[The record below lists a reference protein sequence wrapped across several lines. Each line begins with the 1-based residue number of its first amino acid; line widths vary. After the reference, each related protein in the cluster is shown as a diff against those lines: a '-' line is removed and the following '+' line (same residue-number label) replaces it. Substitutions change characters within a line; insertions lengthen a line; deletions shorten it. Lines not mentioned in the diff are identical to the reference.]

1 MLTPVA
7 DPQWLQVDL
16 GPVRQ
21 IYRVTLGV
29 NAAASDIFGCA
40 ASLAAD
46 PDMCAA
52 LDRHVATLPAS
63 RQADPSQYYKAAPA
77 NHYARFWDDV
87 AGRSSF
93 ISHDDPQWLLVAV
106 GW

>member
-1 MLTPVA
+1 MTPSSPTQVCRSRFCEPRRFHVQLLTPVA

-21 IYRVTLGV
+21 INRVTLGV
-29 NAAASDIFGCA
+29 NAATSDIFGCA

-63 RQADPSQYYKAAPA
+63 R
-77 NHYARFWDDV
+77 
-87 AGRSSF
+87 
-93 ISHDDPQWLLVAV
+93 
-106 GW
+106 